1 MRNHS
6 LAFLCAASVFSLA
19 CSSRDTPHDGEPAT
33 TSSLGG
39 MQPGLG
45 PTTPVS
51 PGAPTQGTVT
61 PTTGAPSNQP
71 STTPSPSVSPTTGND
86 DTETSLEDTATSDD
100 AAPNDETSTTDDD
113 TTNQSMD
120 TTDTDDEMTSS
131 EPNSSMEPSGE
142 ACTDNPD
149 PEQTCQVRKEW
160 GNCEQQWMIDND
172 YCNRTCGRCDGEPS
186 DPVSPNPVNPTP
198 NEPSPDNPAP
208 VEPGPAPGMG
218 DDNPFPPVQNGQQ
231 GWASRYWDCCKP
243 HCSWTSNASNPI
255 AACDSND
262 GNPSV
267 NDQASNSCTGGGAF
281 TCHSNRPWAHSST
294 LAYGY
299 AAVSAAG
306 AQCGKCY
313 QLEFTGQGQHQADE
327 PGSQRLRGKTM
338 VVAVTNIGGDVGGGQ
353 FDILIPGGGVGM
365 FNACSNQWGIS
376 ADQLGAQY
384 GGFRNSAQCE
394 NSGDPKSCVRQMC
407 EEVFGTRGLTE
418 LLEGCLWYVDWFE
431 AANNPKFVY
440 QEVQCPA
447 ELR

>member
-1 MRNHS
+1 M
-6 LAFLCAASVFSLA
+6 
-19 CSSRDTPHDGEPAT
+19 
-33 TSSLGG
+33 
-39 MQPGLG
+39 
-45 PTTPVS
+45 
-51 PGAPTQGTVT
+51 
-61 PTTGAPSNQP
+61 
-71 STTPSPSVSPTTGND
+71 GND
-86 DTETSLEDTATSDD
+86 DTETTFEDTATVDD

-113 TTNQSMD
+113 TTSQSID
-120 TTDTDDEMTSS
+120 TTDTDDDTTSS
-131 EPNSSMEPSGE
+131 EPNSSSMDPPGE

-172 YCNRTCGRCDGEPS
+172 YCNRTCGRCDG
-186 DPVSPNPVNPTP
+186 DTVSPNTPTDPSSNPMSVDPGPTP
-198 NEPSPDNPAP
+198 
-208 VEPGPAPGMG
+208 GGMG
-218 DDNPFPPVQNGQQ
+218 NDNPFPPVQNGQQ

-255 AACDSND
+255 PACDSGD

-267 NDQASNSCTGGGAF
+267 NDQASNSCTGGNAF

-313 QLEFTGQGQHQADE
+313 QLQFTGQGEHQADE
-327 PGSQRLRGKTM
+327 PGSMRLQGKTM

-394 NSGDPKSCVRQMC
+394 NSGDPKGCVRQMC
-407 EEVFGTRGLTE
+407 EEVFGTRGLTD
-418 LLEGCLWYVDWFE
+418 LLDGCLWYVDWFE

-440 QEVQCPA
+440 QEVECPA